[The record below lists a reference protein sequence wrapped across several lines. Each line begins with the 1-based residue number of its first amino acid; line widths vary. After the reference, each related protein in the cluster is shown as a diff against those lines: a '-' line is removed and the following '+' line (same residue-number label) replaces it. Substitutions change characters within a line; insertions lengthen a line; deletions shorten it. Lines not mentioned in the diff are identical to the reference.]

1 LIKYDKLFELLKEKN
16 VSVCELYRRNIIGKS
31 TITMLKK
38 HTAGLSSNDLDQICE
53 LLNCQPGDLM
63 EYTSNEKRL

>member
-1 LIKYDKLFELLKEKN
+1 
-16 VSVCELYRRNIIGKS
+16 
-31 TITMLKK
+31 MLKK